1 MPFIIALFF
10 ILGSAFFAIQIFGTT
25 AVLWTVGILA
35 AVWIVVHAA
44 YWVFLEAMTNDD
56 FFSITF
62 ASLLAAG
69 LGWILS
75 PLAFGYVVTI
85 PLQWAGIALPFAT
98 MSVMYAFGGAVA
110 FATLVIVWR
119 WLNRRFATERAEA
132 NATAL
137 AKARADA
144 LAKSAKPK

>member
-25 AVLWTVGILA
+25 AVLWTVGIAA

-75 PLAFGYVVTI
+75 PLAYDYVVVI
-85 PLQWAGIALPFAT
+85 LLEWAGITLPLAT
-98 MSVMYAFGGAVA
+98 LTVTYTFGGALA
-110 FATLVIVWR
+110 FAVFVIVWR
-119 WLNRRFATERAEA
+119 WLNRKFEEERAEA

-144 LAKSAKPK
+144 LAKSAKPE